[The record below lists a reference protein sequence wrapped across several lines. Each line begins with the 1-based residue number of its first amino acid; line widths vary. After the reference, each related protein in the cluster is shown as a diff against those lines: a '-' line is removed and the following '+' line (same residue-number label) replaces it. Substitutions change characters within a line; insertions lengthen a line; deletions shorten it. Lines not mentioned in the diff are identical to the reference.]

1 MKWYSV
7 AYLFS
12 QILQK
17 DDLVGRVSF
26 HKGDHILTIYTTEVT
41 DPDTYQCE
49 ASNKDQYAGGV
60 VTANQVK
67 LNVKGKII
75 THAPVHIEHSFL
87 GHQVVI

>member
-1 MKWYSV
+1 M
-7 AYLFS
+7 AYIYI

-26 HKGDHILTIYTTEVT
+26 YKGDHILTIYTTEVA

-67 LNVKGKII
+67 LNVKSKII
-75 THAPVHIEHSFL
+75 THSPVHFDNMFL
-87 GHQVVI
+87 RKQVEIYGQ